1 MVTLIDA
8 NVILRY
14 ITGLPPEQAEQARAV
29 IAAGAFTTMEVI
41 AEVIYVLQKVY
52 RLERA
57 QISDFVMEI
66 AEDVIIA
73 DYDVLAFAMDYY
85 RARNLDFVDCV
96 LAARAFVREE
106 DVFTFDKKLIRFIR
120 ELNRP
125 YSETQGRP

>member
-1 MVTLIDA
+1 MTLIDA

-14 ITGLPPEQAEQARAV
+14 ITGIPPEQAEQARAI

-41 AEVIYVLQKVY
+41 AEVVYVLRKVY

-66 AEDVIIA
+66 AEDVAIA
-73 DYDVLAFAMDYY
+73 DYDALSFAMDYY

>member
-96 LAARAFVREE
+96 LAARAFIREE
-106 DVFTFDKKLIRFIR
+106 DVFTFDKKLAAFIR
-120 ELNRP
+120 KLNRP
-125 YSETQGRP
+125 YSE